1 MGVKQAIDPELDKEL
16 GVIKSTAP
24 QYSLWTK
31 IKLMGALINR
41 SKYAL
46 SSLLLLS
53 LVLFIDSYVEE
64 FFKMFNKYYSEAV
77 EMDFEELSLQEQIK
91 YVKHLY
97 KVKEGEGGR
106 EGGWEFILDF

>member
-41 SKYAL
+41 SKML
-46 SSLLLLS
+46 SPFTPSLFS
-53 LVLFIDSYVEE
+53 FIY
-64 FFKMFNKYYSEAV
+64 
-77 EMDFEELSLQEQIK
+77 
-91 YVKHLY
+91 
-97 KVKEGEGGR
+97 
-106 EGGWEFILDF
+106 